1 MIHWIEKILEEW
13 QQDCRID
20 PLSLDEVSRQTP
32 ELHAKYLAMLSQT
45 KLKLKQ
51 AEFKQKEL
59 MKQKWL
65 WYNGKLSQE
74 EIEELD
80 WDPDP
85 FNGLKILKGE
95 MEHYVE
101 ADPELVQS
109 EARIELLKTCI
120 DTLKEIVEN
129 IKWRHQTI
137 GNMIKWKQ
145 FEAGY

>member
-1 MIHWIEKILEEW
+1 MLDKILDEW
-13 QQDCRID
+13 KKDARID
-20 PLSLDEVSRQTP
+20 PLNIDESSRLTP

-51 AEFKQKEL
+51 AEFKQKDL
-59 MKQKWL
+59 MKWKWL

-74 EIEELD
+74 EVEELG

-101 ADPELVQS
+101 TDPELVAS
-109 EARIELLKTCI
+109 EAKIELLKTTI

-129 IKWRHQTI
+129 LKWRHQTI
-137 GNMIKWKQ
+137 GNMIRWKQ
-145 FEAGY
+145 FEAGF

>member
-1 MIHWIEKILEEW
+1 MLEKILEEW
-13 QQDCRID
+13 KKDAHID
-20 PLSLDEVSRQTP
+20 PTNIDEASRLTP
-32 ELHAKYLAMLSQT
+32 ELHAKYLSMLSQT

-59 MKQKWL
+59 MKHKWL

-74 EIEELD
+74 EVEELG

-101 ADPELVQS
+101 ADPELVES
-109 EARIELLKTCI
+109 EAKIEYLKTTI

-137 GNMIKWKQ
+137 GNIIRWKQ
-145 FEAGY
+145 FEAGF

>member
-1 MIHWIEKILEEW
+1 MLEKILEEW
-13 QQDCRID
+13 QKDCRID

-32 ELHAKYLAMLSQT
+32 ELHAKYLSMLSQT

-59 MKQKWL
+59 MKDKWL

-74 EIEELD
+74 EIETLG

-95 MEHYVE
+95 MEHYIE
-101 ADPELVQS
+101 ADPELVAS
-109 EARIELLKTCI
+109 EAKIELLKTCI

-137 GNMIKWKQ
+137 SNMIRWKQ
-145 FEAGY
+145 FEAGF

>member
-1 MIHWIEKILEEW
+1 MLEKILDEW
-13 QQDCRID
+13 KTDARID
-20 PLSLDEVSRQTP
+20 PLNIDESSRLTP
-32 ELHAKYLAMLSQT
+32 ELHAKYLSMLSQT

-51 AEFKQKEL
+51 TEFKQKEL
-59 MKQKWL
+59 MKHKWL

-74 EIEELD
+74 EVEEFG

-101 ADPELVQS
+101 ADPELVEF
-109 EARIELLKTCI
+109 EAKIEYLKTVI

-129 IKWRHQTI
+129 LKWRHQTI
-137 GNMIKWKQ
+137 GNMIRIKQ
-145 FEAGY
+145 FEAGF